1 MIFTEYHNIVA
12 TIIQRKWK
20 KYILEKKIWTMLK
33 PLDESSIKMRQREK
47 NAIDFAFNKINS
59 KTNYKTLVIVY
70 NNDLTLNK
78 TIEITRKEHN
88 GYRIYQSDCDKTF
101 CVTKERVIN
110 KLRKVNNVVSI
121 KIQAI
126 VTGMNFYGYPE
137 ISQIKTF

>member
-20 KYILEKKIWTMLK
+20 KYILQKKIWSILK
-33 PLDESSIKMRQREK
+33 PLDDSSIKMRQREM

-59 KTNYKTLVIVY
+59 KTNYKTLVVVY
-70 NNDLTLNK
+70 NNDLTTNK

-88 GYRIYQSDCDKTF
+88 GYRIYDNSCDKTF
-101 CVTKERVIN
+101 CVNREIVIN
-110 KLRKVNNVVSI
+110 KLRKINNVVSI

-137 ISQIKTF
+137 ICQIKTF